1 MVTTM
6 KVGSQ
11 MLKGREIGVF
21 SEICEIILII
31 HLFAVVNT
39 AQAGV
44 GAEQ

>member
-1 MVTTM
+1 MVTTT

-11 MLKGREIGVF
+11 MLKGRVIGVF

-31 HLFAVVNT
+31 HLLAVVNT
-39 AQAGV
+39 AQAGM